1 MTEEIIIDYK
11 KECSNLLAEKNAL
24 LCRYEEIREQL
35 KQAENTVNE
44 CHKYLA
50 ELEDKIE
57 RLEQENKDLKKQIE
71 SDKGL
76 ITIGGKQQ
84 YEYLQRID
92 ELKKTVENQKLEYE
106 ELQCDLS
113 EVENACGC
121 YQSENAEL
129 KQENEELK
137 ELNKKICEDWEKEI
151 KVYWNALE
159 EIREIEILAYY
170 PKGVPEEP
178 LSQRDFILGAINEY
192 EKRRIKILNKINE
205 VLNE

>member
-1 MTEEIIIDYK
+1 MPEEIIIDYK

-35 KQAENTVNE
+35 KQAKNTVNE

-57 RLEQENKDLKKQIE
+57 SLEQEC
-71 SDKGL
+71 
-76 ITIGGKQQ
+76 
-84 YEYLQRID
+84 D

-129 KQENEELK
+129 KQENKELK
-137 ELNKKICEDWEKEI
+137 AETLQWKQIKDMANNNK
-151 KVYWNALE
+151 YRSALE
-159 EIREIEILAYY
+159 EIREIANEPCIEDEDCETCDSNCMCKEIL
-170 PKGVPEEP
+170 
-178 LSQRDFILGAINEY
+178 I
-192 EKRRIKILNKINE
+192 KINE
-205 VLNE
+205 ILDKG